1 MRVLVAVDGE
11 STTRAA
17 QSLSDH
23 PGIETVALLAPARSS
38 NFETV
43 TTAEGFDVVVGK
55 AVAAETAQE
64 AGLPAVVEAEL
75 PPGTHGVYAA
85 SILGLAV
92 ALSSDMPGS
101 PTTAVA
107 VEGEP
112 KGARAVMFPSPI
124 DSRPAVEEPVDGFR
138 VLVAR
143 GEGPL
148 QAAIALGAD
157 RHRVVMDHA
166 GFMEGIAL
174 AAGVGIL
181 LEGTVEA
188 AIPVWAAASTY
199 LKTAVDMGLVLGER
213 SAPT

>member
-17 QSLSDH
+17 QSLADH
-23 PGIETVALLAPARSS
+23 PGIEAVALLAPAKSR

-55 AVAAETAQE
+55 AVATETAQR
-64 AGLPAVVEAEL
+64 AGLPAVVEGEL
-75 PPGTHGVYAA
+75 PPGARGVYGA
-85 SILGLAV
+85 SILGLAL
-92 ALSSDMPGS
+92 ALASDLPGN

-112 KGARAVMFPSPI
+112 EGERTVMFPSPI
-124 DSRPAVEEPVDGFR
+124 DSRPAVEESVDGR
-138 VLVAR
+138 SVLVAR

-166 GFMEGIAL
+166 RFMEGIAL

-181 LEGTVEA
+181 LERPVDA
-188 AIPVWAAASTY
+188 AIPVWEAASAY
-199 LKTAVDMGLVLGER
+199 LKTAVEMGLVLGER
-213 SAPT
+213 PAPT